1 MKTMSRAIWFAVL
14 GLCLVGCQ
22 RGTSINAQI
31 QEVIAEHLA
40 SRPGISADRLLIEVE
55 RVTVQGDRAEA
66 EVIFRSRDNPESRM
80 AYHYELRREGDA
92 WKVAGGR
99 PSAAESPHP
108 GPEAAPDAGAT
119 LPEGHPPVEGNP
131 HQ

>member
-1 MKTMSRAIWFAVL
+1 MRTASCAIWFAVM
-14 GLCLVGCQ
+14 GLCLAGCQ
-22 RGTSINAQI
+22 QRTSINAQI

-40 SRPGISADRLLIEVE
+40 SRPGISADRMLIEVQT
-55 RVTVQGDRAEA
+55 VTVQGDRAEA

-80 AYHYELRREGDA
+80 AYHYELRREDGA
-92 WKVAGGR
+92 WKVEGGR

-108 GPEAAPDAGAT
+108 VPETAPDAGAT
-119 LPEGHPPVEGNP
+119 VPEGHPPVEGNP

>member
-1 MKTMSRAIWFAVL
+1 MNKARGAIWFL
-14 GLCLVGCQ
+14 LWGLSLAGCQ
-22 RGTSINAQI
+22 REPSINAQI
-31 QEVIAEHLA
+31 QDVIAEHLA
-40 SRPGISADRLLIEVE
+40 SRPGISADRMLIEVE

-80 AYHYELRREGDA
+80 AYHYELRREDGA
-92 WKVAGGR
+92 WKVEGGR
-99 PSAAESPHP
+99 PSAPESPHP
-108 GPEAAPDAGAT
+108 VPEAAPDAGAT